1 MNKDKSTPNDFIEV
15 LDNIDKKEQ
24 NQLNIVERIENLKI
38 ELKEQQKILI
48 VTEYNKKRAIYK
60 YLKRLDKN
68 GKGKGKVSKEATQLI
83 FIDCVLYKART
94 IQYWANFWL
103 QNNHLSI
110 SHQGKHQK
118 TI

>member
-38 ELKEQQKILI
+38 ELKEQQKILT
-48 VTEYNKKRAIYK
+48 VTEYNKKHAIYK

-68 GKGKGKVSKEATQLI
+68 GKGKGKASKKAAQLI

-94 IQYWANFWL
+94 I
-103 QNNHLSI
+103 
-110 SHQGKHQK
+110 
-118 TI
+118 